1 MPALQAQKV
10 WNLEECIAY
19 AHDNNLQVKRQEL
32 KARAAEHDY
41 DYARAQTLP
50 TANAF
55 GNYRFNKGRALN
67 YDEYKYVNQSFS
79 DANIGIE
86 SRLEVFNG
94 LYNLNNIRSNKLS
107 LLSQLEDIEDL
118 KNEITINIAGAYLQ
132 ILLNEEL
139 LKVAI
144 EQLDITH
151 QQVEKNEKLVEVG
164 NVSRGE
170 LYEIQAQEAK
180 EKANVTKARNTLSI
194 SYLTLMQYMDLEN
207 EDLDNF
213 KVDTSDLTIDDA
225 NPLRVVDSVYSDALQ
240 VLPMVRSA
248 EYNLESMQKGLSA
261 SKGLRSP
268 SLSLRYLY
276 YTLWSE
282 ISSDPLDPDN
292 PYIWQDQ
299 LRDKGYQTLT
309 FSLDIPIFNRMQ
321 IQNRIS
327 NAKVNVLDA
336 QVNLDQ
342 TKQTLFKNIQQ
353 AYADAVAAI
362 EDYESNLETV
372 YSMQEAFNYTEER
385 FNVGTVSSV
394 DYNIAKNNLTKAQS
408 DLAQSKYLYIFYTKI
423 LDFWAGVPITL

>member
-1 MPALQAQKV
+1 MRRIWILTGFLCLVVSMPALQAQKV

-194 SYLTLMQYMDLEN
+194 SYLTLM
-207 EDLDNF
+207 
-213 KVDTSDLTIDDA
+213 
-225 NPLRVVDSVYSDALQ
+225 
-240 VLPMVRSA
+240 
-248 EYNLESMQKGLSA
+248 
-261 SKGLRSP
+261 
-268 SLSLRYLY
+268 
-276 YTLWSE
+276 
-282 ISSDPLDPDN
+282 
-292 PYIWQDQ
+292 
-299 LRDKGYQTLT
+299 
-309 FSLDIPIFNRMQ
+309 
-321 IQNRIS
+321 
-327 NAKVNVLDA
+327 
-336 QVNLDQ
+336 
-342 TKQTLFKNIQQ
+342 
-353 AYADAVAAI
+353 
-362 EDYESNLETV
+362 
-372 YSMQEAFNYTEER
+372 
-385 FNVGTVSSV
+385 
-394 DYNIAKNNLTKAQS
+394 
-408 DLAQSKYLYIFYTKI
+408 
-423 LDFWAGVPITL
+423 